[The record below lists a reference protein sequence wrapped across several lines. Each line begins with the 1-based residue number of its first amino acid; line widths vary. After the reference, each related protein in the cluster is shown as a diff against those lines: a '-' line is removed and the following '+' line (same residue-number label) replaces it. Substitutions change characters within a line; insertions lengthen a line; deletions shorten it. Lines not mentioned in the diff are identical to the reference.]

1 VRIASAAV
9 SPGVVLAVEIDGA
22 DYVVWR
28 GQSGRLG
35 SAPRSC
41 PHLDHD
47 LAAGFV
53 VGDELVCPGHA
64 WSFDGQGQVHKRNE
78 YGRADPKGQVPALT
92 LRQDGDSIEVASYSR
107 PLMSTTYPPDR
118 HLLRDLRLTFEHD
131 GAPGGEHGHR
141 TSRASMPIVAEL
153 CASDGTVGAGALAT
167 LVDVIGGGL
176 AATVAHPNWIATAD
190 LTLHLVGAATH
201 GSVEA
206 RARVAHAGR
215 TTVVIEV
222 DLHEHTGRAIGVAT
236 MSFAVLPHRDD
247 NPDITTSTT
256 AGLSTLALVGS
267 GLRTSLWDE
276 LEISVTNGARGEVE
290 APIGEWSRNSLGAM
304 QGGAVAIIVDA
315 AATAASTVA
324 AATPVVVTDLQL
336 TYLALAR
343 VGPLRTHA
351 EVLNAAAGTVIT
363 RVELIDIGADQRVTT
378 LARVVASPS
387 GGHTSE

>member
-1 VRIASAAV
+1 VRVARAALA
-9 SPGVVLAVEIDGA
+9 PGVVVAVEIDGS

-28 GQSGRLG
+28 GHSGRLG

-64 WSFDGQGQVHKRNE
+64 WAFDGHGRVHKRNE
-78 YGRADPKGQVPALT
+78 FGRVDPKGQVSALT
-92 LRQDGDSIEVASYSR
+92 LREDGDGIEVESYSR
-107 PLMSTTYPPDR
+107 PLMSTIYPPDR

-131 GAPGGEHGHR
+131 ADDGHR
-141 TSRASMPIVAEL
+141 TSRAWMPIVAEL
-153 CASDGTVGAGALAT
+153 CASDGTVRAGALAT

-190 LTLHLVGAATH
+190 LTLHLAGSATH

-222 DLHEHTGRAIGVAT
+222 DLYDHTGPPIGIAT

-247 NPDITTSTT
+247 NPDITTSMT
-256 AGLSTLALVGS
+256 AGPSTIARVGS
-267 GLRTSLWDE
+267 GLRASLLDE
-276 LEISVTNGARGEVE
+276 LEIRVTDGPKGEIE

-304 QGGAVAIIVDA
+304 QGGAVAILIDA
-315 AATAASTVA
+315 AATAASTA
-324 AATPVVVTDLQL
+324 AAAEPVVVTDLQL

-343 VGPLRTHA
+343 VGPLRTRA
-351 EVLNAAAGTVIT
+351 DVLSAAAGTVIT
-363 RVELIDIGADQRVTT
+363 RVELIDTGADRRVTT

-387 GGHTSE
+387 LTVP